1 MSVLNLGVKMNSRAA
16 QRQQTRQKILDAA
29 RDCYRAGSFDAVS
42 TREVAQR
49 AGVAEG
55 TIFNHFP
62 TKEEL
67 VISCVG
73 DQLAEAIE
81 KGLYTMEP
89 EWCFVDKV
97 MHVASYRF
105 TQVGLNP
112 GLWQVIMQQVV
123 FSPRK
128 GAVQAIMESSGL
140 IAAIQALIEE
150 AQLSG
155 ELNPDLA
162 PQLIRKTLMAL
173 FLFTIHEHF
182 STQNFDCQDMC
193 ATLRELLETQVKGLW
208 ACEPEL
214 AA

>member
-1 MSVLNLGVKMNSRAA
+1 MTVRAA
-16 QRQQTRQKILDAA
+16 QRAETRCKILEAA
-29 RDCYRAGSFDAVS
+29 RACFAVGSFDSVS
-42 TREVAQR
+42 TREIAKK

-73 DQLAEAIE
+73 DQMAEAIE
-81 KGLYTMEP
+81 KGLYTMDP
-89 EWCFVDKV
+89 EWSFVDKM

-112 GLWQVIMQQVV
+112 GLWQVIMQQIV

-128 GAVQAIMESSGL
+128 GAVNAIMESSGL

-155 ELNPDLA
+155 ELNPDL
-162 PQLIRKTLMAL
+162 PPHLIQKTLMGL
-173 FLFTIHEHF
+173 FLFTVHEHF
-182 STQNFDCQDMC
+182 STQNFDCEDMC
-193 ATLRELLETQVKGLW
+193 ATLRELLETQAKGLW
-208 ACEPEL
+208 VSGAGE
-214 AA
+214 AV

>member
-1 MSVLNLGVKMNSRAA
+1 MNSRTA
-16 QRQQTRQKILDAA
+16 QREETRQKILAAA
-29 RDCYRAGSFDAVS
+29 RECFCSGTFDAVP
-42 TREVAQR
+42 TREIAKK

-67 VISCVG
+67 LICCVG
-73 DQLAEAIE
+73 EQMAEAIE
-81 KGLYTMEP
+81 KGLYTMDP
-89 EWCFVDKV
+89 EWSFVDKV

-112 GLWQVIMQQVV
+112 GLWQVIMQQIV

-128 GAVQAIMESSGL
+128 GAVHSVMESSGL
-140 IAAIQALIEE
+140 IAAVQALIEE

-155 ELNPDLA
+155 ELNPDL
-162 PQLIRKTLMAL
+162 PPYLIQKTLIAL

-182 STQNFDCQDMC
+182 STQNFDCEDMC
-193 ATLRELLETQVKGLW
+193 ATLRELLEIQVKGLW
-208 ACEPEL
+208 VSGGKE

>member
-1 MSVLNLGVKMNSRAA
+1 MNIRTV
-16 QRQQTRQKILDAA
+16 QREETRQKILDAA
-29 RDCYRAGSFDAVS
+29 RACFCTGDFDAVP
-42 TREVAQR
+42 TREIAKK

-67 VISCVG
+67 LICCIG
-73 DQLAEAIE
+73 EQMAEAIE
-81 KGLYTMEP
+81 KGLYTMDP
-89 EWCFVDKV
+89 EWSFVDKV

-112 GLWQVIMQQVV
+112 GLWQVIMQQIV

-128 GAVQAIMESSGL
+128 GAVHSVMESSGL

-155 ELNPDLA
+155 ELNPDL
-162 PQLIRKTLMAL
+162 PPYVIQKTLIAL
-173 FLFTIHEHF
+173 FLFTIHEHY
-182 STQNFDCQDMC
+182 STQNFDCEDMC
-193 ATLRELLETQVKGLW
+193 ATLRELLEVQVKGLW
-208 ACEPEL
+208 ASEPQL

>member
-1 MSVLNLGVKMNSRAA
+1 MNIRAA
-16 QRQQTRQKILDAA
+16 RREETRQKILDAA
-29 RDCYRAGSFDAVS
+29 RDCFCAGEFDTVS
-42 TREVAQR
+42 TREIAKR

-62 TKEEL
+62 TKEDL
-67 VISCVG
+67 LICCVG
-73 DQLAEAIE
+73 QQMAEAIE
-81 KGLYTMEP
+81 KGLYTMDP
-89 EWCFVDKV
+89 EWCFVDKM

-112 GLWQVIMQQVV
+112 GLWQVIMQQIV

-128 GAVQAIMESSGL
+128 GAVHAVMESSGL

-155 ELNPDLA
+155 ELNRDL
-162 PQLIRKTLMAL
+162 PPVLIQKTLMSL

-182 STQNFDCQDMC
+182 STQNFDCEDMC
-193 ATLRELLETQVKGLW
+193 GTLRELLEVQVRGLW
-208 ACEPEL
+208 ASEPHL